1 VGGFPPLVGVGLE
14 EEAVVGLEEEVVV
27 VLLPECAVV
36 GPAGRLPGCAVVVP
50 VEPLPGRG
58 EGVAVEYRRECGGV
72 EGVKEAEPLGVSQ
85 VVGGEVGELE
95 SPHQVEKFLV
105 QRRLP
110 QTTKLSHPKRQKM
123 ANL

>member
-1 VGGFPPLVGVGLE
+1 M
-14 EEAVVGLEEEVVV
+14 
-27 VLLPECAVV
+27 
-36 GPAGRLPGCAVVVP
+36 
-50 VEPLPGRG
+50 
-58 EGVAVEYRRECGGV
+58 EYRRECGGV

>member
-1 VGGFPPLVGVGLE
+1 MGGFPPLVGVGLE